1 MPDKRCLLDAGMPDV
16 QADAV
21 AAYME
26 DGNGKKASAVL
37 RAWRMELLDRLHS
50 CQKQI
55 DCLDHFLQTYK
66 GELS

>member
-16 QADAV
+16 QADAD
-21 AAYME
+21 ME
-26 DGNGKKASAVL
+26 DGNGKKAWAVL